1 MSSDNRSNA
10 IIQQQV
16 ANAQTNARQSSR
28 KCSFCRCAG
37 HTVKQCNDGRFM
49 IFEVACIQQKQL
61 VQRLY
66 LSELQTPSSSDV
78 PVLTTIPSQEFI
90 SRLILY
96 SIDNT
101 SRMVKYYAVRKCG
114 AVMRDTV
121 FTCIEKISTYIFNL
135 NDESNYLLNDP
146 NFQSNNWY
154 TMIRNARILDLTV
167 ALASTTTK
175 FKIESI
181 LDLTDDSEGKTRCD
195 SECGICYESKIE
207 NEFVKLNCSHSFCGK
222 CIENTLKTCAN
233 PRCAFCRETIKSIL
247 SKDVNVTTSLA
258 EYILA

>member
-1 MSSDNRSNA
+1 MSSDNRTNA

-16 ANAQTNARQSSR
+16 ANMHQNLRQASR

-37 HTVKQCNDGRFM
+37 HTVNQCNDGRFM
-49 IFEVACIQQKQL
+49 VFELACIQQKQL
-61 VQRLY
+61 IH
-66 LSELQTPSSSDV
+66 LSEVHAQSTNGV
-78 PVLTTIPSQEFI
+78 TIIPSQEFV

-121 FTCIEKISTYIFNL
+121 FTCIEKISIYIFNL

-154 TMIRNARILDLTV
+154 TMIRDAGLLDLTG
-167 ALASTTTK
+167 ALPSMVTTK

-181 LDLTDDSEGKTRCD
+181 LDLTDDNEGENSCD
-195 SECGICYESKIE
+195 SECAICYESKIE

-222 CIENTLKTCAN
+222 CIENTLKTCAS
-233 PRCAFCRETIKSIL
+233 PRCAFCRSPIKSIL
-247 SKDVNVTTSLA
+247 TKDVNITNGLA
-258 EYILA
+258 EYISA